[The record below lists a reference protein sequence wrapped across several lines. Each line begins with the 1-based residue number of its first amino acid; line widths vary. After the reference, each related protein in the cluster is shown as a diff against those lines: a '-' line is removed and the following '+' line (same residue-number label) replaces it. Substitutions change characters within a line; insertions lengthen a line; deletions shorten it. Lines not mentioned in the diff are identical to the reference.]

1 MNEFLNPKSMLTPGA
16 AGSMVMLITN
26 AICASFMEVEPR
38 WAALILSFTFGAFV
52 VHAADLKL
60 GTKAGFWLVNS
71 LIIFSVSVGT
81 ANVAAGPTTVAR
93 APLQAEP
100 AAGGRDGLAAALDLL
115 VPAALAQERSAELRR
130 ASADASLAAQ
140 LESTRALLLQQGQL
154 IESLRAENQQLREA
168 LIEQR
173 SQTEA
178 ERETALREIEE
189 QRRAAA
195 ERQAAEA
202 VRRAAEAE
210 KLQRL
215 AQAEEQR
222 AAEEA
227 ARAREQAAQQQEQS
241 RFFKRW

>member
-71 LIIFSVSVGT
+71 LVIFSVSVGT
-81 ANVAAGPTTVAR
+81 ANVAAGPTAVAR
-93 APLQAEP
+93 APLQEEP

-130 ASADASLAAQ
+130 ASADAIAAQ

-154 IESLRAENQQLREA
+154 IEALRAENQQLREA

-173 SQTEA
+173 SRTEA

-202 VRRAAEAE
+202 ARRAAEAE